1 MIFLSYK
8 NYSRGYKFL
17 VYSLAYK
24 TMKTYKLGQMVDL
37 VITSITVLVIVIMMI
52 LTQKKM
58 MIRSGLVKML

>member
-1 MIFLSYK
+1 M
-8 NYSRGYKFL
+8 
-17 VYSLAYK
+17 
-24 TMKTYKLGQMVDL
+24 TYKLIQMMDL